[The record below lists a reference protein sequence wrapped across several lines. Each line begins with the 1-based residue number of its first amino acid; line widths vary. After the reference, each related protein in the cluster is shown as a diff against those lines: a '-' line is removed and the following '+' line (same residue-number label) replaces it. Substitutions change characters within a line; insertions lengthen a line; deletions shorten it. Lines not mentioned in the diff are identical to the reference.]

1 MFFRL
6 LGRLFFYFVNIMGCS
21 SLVIKKK
28 NLLEKLLGGSVTFT
42 EPNNTFYDIIMR
54 GSTIIRLPAIRLVAG
69 KLIAAARLFVLA

>member
-42 EPNNTFYDIIMR
+42 EPNNTFYDIIMS
-54 GSTIIRLPAIRLVAG
+54 GSTIIDCRPFASWQASLLQQ
-69 KLIAAARLFVLA
+69 LDCLF